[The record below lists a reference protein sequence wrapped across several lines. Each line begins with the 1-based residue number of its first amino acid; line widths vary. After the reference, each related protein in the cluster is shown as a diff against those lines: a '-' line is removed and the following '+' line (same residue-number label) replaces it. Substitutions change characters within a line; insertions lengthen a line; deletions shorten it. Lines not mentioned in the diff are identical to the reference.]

1 MAYTRATGDER
12 ALYVAI
18 GAQIRKERIKR
29 GLTQRVLGE
38 RSGHITSWIT
48 HLERGRIRPSLWS
61 LVLIADVLRI
71 PVTVLLPPEC
81 QGDTNVATLQHR
93 VGQLEASIEI
103 ILSECKRI
111 S

>member
-18 GAQIRKERIKR
+18 GAQIRKERLRR
-29 GLTQRVLGE
+29 GLTQRILGE

-61 LVLIADVLRI
+61 LIRIADVLRI
-71 PVTVLLPPEC
+71 PVAVLLPLEY
-81 QGDTNVATLQHR
+81 QGETDVVTLQR
-93 VGQLEASIEI
+93 RIWQLETAIERAK
-103 ILSECKRI
+103 LVYDSVT
-111 S
+111 